1 MNELSY
7 QEKYA
12 CARSSF
18 CTYVDGQDDFTSTEK
33 EYLVKII
40 VNNNLS
46 GVLYISSVLAA
57 WSFVAGV
64 IDAVLFPG
72 IIVYAI
78 FHGVVDY
85 KVLTPPILFLLVS
98 FSSKLIYVAINLR
111 GKVKF
116 KDIFIS
122 ALPFAG
128 SAYLLKKFLTN
139 DKLLSKAVV
148 LYLKFKKQLAKD
160 YFLNLT
166 VKKKSL
172 ID

>member
-7 QEKYA
+7 LEKCA

-18 CTYVDGQDDFTSTEK
+18 CTYVDDQDDFTNTEK

-46 GVLYISSVLAA
+46 GVLYVSSVLAA

-85 KVLTPPILFLLVS
+85 KVFTPPVVFLFVN
-98 FSSKLIYVAINLR
+98 FTAKLIYIALNLK
-111 GKVKF
+111 GKVGY

-122 ALPFAG
+122 ALPYAG
-128 SAYLLKKFLTN
+128 SAYLLKKFLIN

-148 LYLKFKKQLAKD
+148 LYLKLKKQQAKD
-160 YFLNLT
+160 YFLNLI
-166 VKKKSL
+166 VKRNN
-172 ID
+172 

>member
-7 QEKYA
+7 QEKCA

-18 CTYVDGQDDFTSTEK
+18 CTYVDDQDDLTTTEK

-46 GVLYISSVLAA
+46 GVLYVSSVLAA

-64 IDAVLFPG
+64 IDVVLFPG

-78 FHGVVDY
+78 FHGVVDF
-85 KVLTPPILFLLVS
+85 KVLTPPIVFLVVN
-98 FSSKLIYVAINLR
+98 FSAKLIYISINLK
-111 GKVKF
+111 GKIGFNDV
-116 KDIFIS
+116 FIS
-122 ALPFAG
+122 ALPYAG
-128 SAYLLKKFLTN
+128 SAYLLKKHLIN

-148 LYLKFKKQLAKD
+148 LYLKLKKQQAKD
-160 YFLNLT
+160 YFRNLII
-166 VKKKSL
+166 KRNN
-172 ID
+172 

>member
-7 QEKYA
+7 QEKCA
-12 CARSSF
+12 CARSGF
-18 CTYVDGQDDFTSTEK
+18 CTYVDGQDVFTSTEK

-46 GVLYISSVLAA
+46 VVLYVSSALVV

-85 KVLTPPILFLLVS
+85 KVLTPPIVFLVVN
-98 FSSKLIYVAINLR
+98 FSAKLIYIGINLK
-111 GKVKF
+111 GKMGF

-122 ALPFAG
+122 ALPYAG
-128 SAYLLKKFLTN
+128 SAYLLKKFLIN

-160 YFLNLT
+160 YFLNLI
-166 VKKKSL
+166 VKRNS
-172 ID
+172 

>member
-1 MNELSY
+1 MNKLSY
-7 QEKYA
+7 QEKCA
-12 CARSSF
+12 CARSNF
-18 CTYVDGQDDFTSTEK
+18 CRFVDGQDDYTSTEK

-46 GVLYISSVLAA
+46 GVLYVSSVLAA

-85 KVLTPPILFLLVS
+85 KVLTPPIVFLFVN
-98 FSSKLIYVAINLR
+98 FSAKLIYIALNLK
-111 GKVKF
+111 GKVRF
-116 KDIFIS
+116 KDVFIS
-122 ALPFAG
+122 ALPYAG
-128 SAYLLKKFLTN
+128 SAYLLKKFLVN

-148 LYLKFKKQLAKD
+148 LYLKLIKQQAKE
-160 YFLNLT
+160 YFLNPIL
-166 VKKKSL
+166 KRNN
-172 ID
+172 